1 MKLQIFLNFIR
12 AHRCPRLDWF
22 SFKTESPT
30 PLKSPQTWSSWANW
44 PLSSPVF
51 PLIPFSSGLEFN
63 LEHHMGPV
71 SLVSSNGQQCLRL
84 SLSLMT
90 GTLLRRAVR
99 YGQSESPSVC
109 VCPNFSHDQTRFT
122 VLWGEMY
129 RSEVG
134 QGFDLVYSLLHSQCL
149 RAWPIIGSKN
159 LFIKRI
165 SE

>member
-22 SFKTESPT
+22 SFKTESPI

-44 PLSSPVF
+44 PFSSPVF

-71 SLVSSNGQQCLRL
+71 SLVSSKGQQCLRI
-84 SLSLMT
+84 SLSFMT

-109 VCPNFSHDQTRFT
+109 VCPNFSMASLKVPQFVFAQTSLMIRLDLQFCGGKCTEVKQVRDLIWFT
-122 VLWGEMY
+122 HCY
-129 RSEVG
+129 IAS
-134 QGFDLVYSLLHSQCL
+134 
-149 RAWPIIGSKN
+149 A
-159 LFIKRI
+159 
-165 SE
+165 